1 MNKACLVNF
10 DEMNIDTC
18 YSSGAWLY
26 KTRKWPK
33 IKFFEGEN
41 KRNKFYCQKFILTES
56 IQPWRG

>member
-1 MNKACLVNF
+1 MNKAYLVNF
-10 DEMNIDTC
+10 DEMSIDTC

-41 KRNKFYCQKFILTES
+41 KRNKFYC
-56 IQPWRG
+56 